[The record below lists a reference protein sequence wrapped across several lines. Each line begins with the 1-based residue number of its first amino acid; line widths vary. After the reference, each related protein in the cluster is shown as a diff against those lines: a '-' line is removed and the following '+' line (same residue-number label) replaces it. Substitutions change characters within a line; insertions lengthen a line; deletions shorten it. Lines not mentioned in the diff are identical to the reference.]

1 MKDYLRQ
8 IKLPIFSLRAIRVWQ
23 RNMKSYRRYYKANL
37 LGALGEPVM
46 YLFGMGVGIG
56 GYLHSIEGV
65 SYMQFIAPGLLM
77 TTAMYSATFECT
89 FGSYTRMAEQKTY
102 DGILATPLDIT
113 DIVIGEVLWGA
124 TKSLIGGSIMLVII
138 ALAGLMKGG
147 IIMMLPTLL
156 LIFLMGVLF
165 ASMAMIVTAL
175 SPSYDFFSYYF
186 TLILAP
192 MFFFSSIFFP
202 LKKFPLIIRRVSL
215 MLPLTHAVNI
225 SRAFVTGNISYAVLS
240 SIPLLMLGAF
250 IMMTIAINLVHKRV
264 IQ

>member
-1 MKDYLRQ
+1 MKDYLKQ
-8 IKLPIFSLRAIRVWQ
+8 IKLPIFSIRAVRVWQ

-46 YLFGMGVGIG
+46 YLFGMGLGIG
-56 GYLHSIEGV
+56 GYLQTIEGV
-65 SYMQFIAPGLLM
+65 SYIQFIAPGLLM

-113 DIVIGEVLWGA
+113 DIVIGEILWGA
-124 TKSLIGGSIMLVII
+124 TKSLISGSIMLVII
-138 ALAGLMKGG
+138 ILAGLMKGSVA
-147 IIMMLPTLL
+147 MVPPALL
-156 LIFLMGVLF
+156 LIFLMGILF

-192 MFFFSSIFFP
+192 MFFFSGIFFP
-202 LKKFPLIIRRVSL
+202 LAKFPGIIRLFSL
-215 MLPLTHAVNI
+215 LLPLTHAVNI
-225 SRAFVTGNISYAVLS
+225 SRVLVMGNTSYAPLAS
-240 SIPLLMLGAF
+240 FPLLILGALV
-250 IMMTIAINLVHKRV
+250 MMTVAINLVRKRI